1 MPDIFKLGK
10 LKAVESRE
18 KKRMDNLGR
27 QRFQKGKKEKTKGKY
42 KVEVRIKGTRVV
54 MKSNR
59 RADGRDRKIRDAKE
73 MQMEEGTVERLA
85 KSEEER
91 EIKKGEI

>member
-1 MPDIFKLGK
+1 M
-10 LKAVESRE
+10 
-18 KKRMDNLGR
+18 KRNG
-27 QRFQKGKKEKTKGKY
+27 
-42 KVEVRIKGTRVV
+42 
-54 MKSNR
+54 

-73 MQMEEGTVERLA
+73 MQMEEGTVERLE